1 MEQLRERIPIAEIK
15 RCLPPFVT
23 VLLLGV
29 GLHGL
34 FSLWPSLLTEF
45 LSPVN
50 ESIWEHVKLIFW
62 PLLLVEFA
70 FYSKERRGGGLTAIL
85 LCCAGMLVVAWS
97 YHVMLGGRLLAVD
110 LALFVVTIVAY
121 FLLRRWLPVPRS
133 SLSLLAGLYILAI
146 GVLLAFTLT
155 PPRGALFNDP
165 SLADAWVHLSC

>member
-1 MEQLRERIPIAEIK
+1 MEQIKKRIPIAELK
-15 RCLPPFVT
+15 RCLLPFGVAL
-23 VLLLGV
+23 VLGI

-34 FSLWPSLLTEF
+34 FGLWPSILTEF

-50 ESIWEHVKLIFW
+50 ESIWEHVKLLFW

-70 FYSKERRGGGLTAIL
+70 FYSKERRAGGLVAIL

-97 YHVMLGGRLLAVD
+97 YHVVLGGRLLAVD
-110 LALFVVTIVAY
+110 LLLFVLSIAAY
-121 FLLRRWLPVPRS
+121 FPLRRRLPVPRS

-155 PPRGALFNDP
+155 PPRGTLFNDP
-165 SLADAWVHLSC
+165 SLADAWVHLTC